1 MAGEHCVKGNTFN
14 EIDKGRASSSKIKAL
29 AETLGKGKRGGGN
42 GVEEG
47 STELPSS
54 LGVWPEGLFR

>member
-14 EIDKGRASSSKIKAL
+14 KMDKGRASSSKIKAS
-29 AETLGKGKRGGGN
+29 AEMLGKGGKGKRGGGN

-47 STELPSS
+47 ST
-54 LGVWPEGLFR
+54 